1 MKKNIKR
8 IITAVLVL
16 FTVFYTS
23 FTVTNI
29 KKEYKKN
36 QDNILAKEEK
46 KNQILDNNV
55 KISLYKGDILEKQKN
70 LSDLKK
76 DLKLSEDLSE
86 ETLGEALETLG
97 YSLESDTGS
106 EYIYKRD
113 VKDSAEANKYY
124 IKEYEGYLAI
134 YKSDENGNLSIEDE
148 NKDVYRNSVKFDNL
162 PEGDREMI
170 NNMQLV
176 YNTKEEAQLDI
187 SDIIS

>member
-162 PEGDREMI
+162 PEGDKEMI

>member
-1 MKKNIKR
+1 MRKNIKR
-8 IITAVLVL
+8 IVTAFLVLV
-16 FTVFYTS
+16 TIFYTS

-29 KKEYKKN
+29 KNEYKKN
-36 QDNILAKEEK
+36 QNDILAQEK
-46 KNQILDNNV
+46 KKNKILDNNV
-55 KISLYKGDILEKQKN
+55 KISLFKGDILEKRKS

-76 DLKLSEDLSE
+76 DLKLSEDLSQE
-86 ETLGEALETLG
+86 ELGEALETLG
-97 YSLESDTGS
+97 YSLESETGL
-106 EYIYKRD
+106 EYIFKRD

-134 YKSDENGNLSIEDE
+134 YKADENGNLSIEDE
-148 NKDVYRNSVKFDNL
+148 SKDVYRDCVKFDDL
-162 PEGDREMI
+162 PEGDKEMI